1 MEQFMTHSHHTEL
14 DAATKKHLQHNA
26 PWFLTLGISL
36 VLLGTLA
43 LCFSFFTT
51 LISIF
56 YLGIMLVVLG
66 IFEAV
71 QSVNVRYWSKF
82 FLHVLLSVL
91 YLVGGVMI
99 IMHPLISEV
108 NITLFLCFF
117 FIVTGIFKIIFALT
131 HHMVNKGWNILDGI
145 VSLLLGI
152 LILQE
157 LPEAGLW
164 VIGMFVG
171 INMLLTGWTWIMLS
185 YAVKR
190 IK

>member
-1 MEQFMTHSHHTEL
+1 MNHSYFNTSIEL
-14 DAATKKHLQHNA
+14 DAAAKKHMQHNA

-36 VLLGTLA
+36 VLLGALA
-43 LCFSFFTT
+43 IYFSVYTT
-51 LISIF
+51 LVTIF
-56 YLGIMLVVLG
+56 YLGVMLIVLG

-71 QSVNVRYWSKF
+71 QAVNVGLWSRF
-82 FLHVLLSVL
+82 FLHVFLSVL
-91 YLVGGVMI
+91 YIVGGGLI
-99 IMHPLISEV
+99 ISHPLVSEI
-108 NITLFLCFF
+108 NITLILCFF

-145 VSLLLGI
+145 VTLLLGI

-157 LPEAGLW
+157 WPESGLW
-164 VIGMFVG
+164 VIGMLVG

-185 YAVKR
+185 YAVKH